1 MSDEFLEVTR
11 DKFIFRVK
19 TSYLYHPDECWVNKK
34 DGVVTVG
41 ISDFFQRTV
50 GDMIYIDLPE
60 IGTKVAQGDEA
71 GMIETI
77 KVNVT
82 VISPISGTIKEVNG
96 GLKDNPQWVNSD
108 PYATGWLYKIT
119 PDDWEADKKNLM
131 EAQLYFS
138 KMEEKIQSEMA
149 KK

>member
-1 MSDEFLEVTR
+1 MSSDFLETTR

-19 TSYLYHPDECWVNKK
+19 TSYLYDPDECWVKN
-34 DGVVTVG
+34 DGGFVTVG
-41 ISDFFQRTV
+41 VTDFFQRTV

-60 IGTKVAQGDEA
+60 IGTKVAHGDEA

-82 VISPISGTIKEVNG
+82 VISPVSGTIKEVNEA
-96 GLKDNPQWVNSD
+96 LKDNPQWVNSD
-108 PYATGWLYKIT
+108 PYGAGWLYKIT
-119 PDDWEADKKNLM
+119 PDDWEADKKKLM
-131 EAQLYFS
+131 EARIYFS
-138 KMEEKIQSEMA
+138 KMEEKIQIEMA

>member
-1 MSDEFLEVTR
+1 MSSDFLEATR

-19 TSYLYHPDECWVNKK
+19 TSYLYHPDECWVKN
-34 DGVVTVG
+34 GAGLVTVG
-41 ISDFFQRTV
+41 VTDFFQKTV
-50 GDMIYIDLPE
+50 GDMIFIDLLE
-60 IGTKVAQGDEA
+60 TGTKVAQSDEA

-82 VISPISGTIKEVNG
+82 VISPVSGTIKEVNE

-108 PYATGWLYKIT
+108 PYGAGWLYKIT
-119 PDDWEADKKNLM
+119 PDDWEADKKGLL
-131 EAQLYFS
+131 EARAYFS
-138 KMEEKIQSEMA
+138 KMEEKIKNEMA

>member
-19 TSYLYHPDECWVNKK
+19 TSYLYHPDECWVKN
-34 DGVVTVG
+34 DGDLVTVG
-41 ISDFFQRTV
+41 VTDFFQRTV
-50 GDMIYIDLPE
+50 GDMIYIELLE

-82 VISPISGTIKEVNG
+82 VISPVRGTIKEVND

-108 PYATGWLYKIT
+108 PYGAGWLYKIT
-119 PDDWEADKKNLM
+119 PDDWEAGQKGLL
-131 EAQLYFS
+131 EARAYFS
-138 KMEEKIQSEMA
+138 KMEEKINSEMA

>member
-1 MSDEFLEVTR
+1 MNNEFLEVMH

-19 TSYLYHPDECWVNKK
+19 TSYLYHPDECWVNNA
-34 DGVVTVG
+34 DGMATVG
-41 ISDFFQRTV
+41 ITDFFQRTV

-71 GMIETI
+71 GIIETI

-96 GLKDNPQWVNSD
+96 GLKDNPQWVNTD
-108 PYATGWLYKIT
+108 PYGTGWLYKIE
-119 PDDWEADKKNLM
+119 PNDWEADKNKLM
-131 EAQLYFS
+131 DAQL
-138 KMEEKIQSEMA
+138 
-149 KK
+149 

>member
-1 MSDEFLEVTR
+1 MNDEFLEVIR

-19 TSYLYHPDECWVNKK
+19 TSYLYHPDESWVKN
-34 DGVVTVG
+34 DRAIVTVG
-41 ISDFFQRTV
+41 ITDFFQRTV

-82 VISPISGTIKEVNG
+82 VISPVTGTIKEVND

-108 PYATGWLYKIT
+108 PYGAGWLYKIT
-119 PDDWEADKKNLM
+119 PDDWEADKKKLM

>member
-1 MSDEFLEVTR
+1 MSGEFLEVTR
-11 DKFIFRVK
+11 DKFIFRVE
-19 TSYLYHPDECWVNKK
+19 TSYLYHPDESWVKN
-34 DGVVTVG
+34 DRAIVTVG
-41 ISDFFQRTV
+41 ITDFFQRTV
-50 GDMIYIDLPE
+50 GDMIYIDLME

-82 VISPISGTIKEVNG
+82 VISPVSGTIKEVNG

-108 PYATGWLYKIT
+108 PYGTGWLYKIT
-119 PDDWEADKKNLM
+119 PNDWETDKKKLM

>member
-1 MSDEFLEVTR
+1 MSNDFLEGAH

-19 TSYLYHPDECWVNKK
+19 TSYLYHPDECWVKNE
-34 DGVVTVG
+34 GGQVTVG
-41 ISDFFQRTV
+41 VTDFFQRTV
-50 GDMIYIDLPE
+50 GDLIYIDLLE
-60 IGTKVAQGDEA
+60 IGAKVAQGDEA
-71 GMIETI
+71 GTIETI

-82 VISPISGTIKEVNG
+82 VISPVSGTIKEIND

-108 PYATGWLYKIT
+108 PYGTGWLYKIT
-119 PDDWEADKKNLM
+119 SDDWDADKKGLL
-131 EAQLYFS
+131 EARAYFS

>member
-19 TSYLYHPDECWVNKK
+19 TSYLYHPDECWVNKQE
-34 DGVVTVG
+34 GVATVG
-41 ISDFFQRTV
+41 ITDFFQRTV

-82 VISPISGTIKEVNG
+82 VISPVSGTIKEVNG

-108 PYATGWLYKIT
+108 PYGAGWLYKIS
-119 PDDWEADKKNLM
+119 PDDWEGDAKGLL
-131 EAQLYFS
+131 EARAYFS
-138 KMEEKIQSEMA
+138 KMEEKIQNEMA

>member
-19 TSYLYHPDECWVNKK
+19 TSYLYHPDECWVKN
-34 DGVVTVG
+34 DAGLLTVG
-41 ISDFFQRTV
+41 VTDFFQRTV
-50 GDMIYIDLPE
+50 GDMIYIDLLE

-71 GMIETI
+71 SMIETI

-82 VISPISGTIKEVNG
+82 VISPVSGTIKEVNE

-108 PYATGWLYKIT
+108 PYGAGWLYKIT
-119 PDDWEADKKNLM
+119 PDNWETDQKGLL
-131 EAQLYFS
+131 EARAYFS
-138 KMEEKIQSEMA
+138 NMEEKIQSEMA